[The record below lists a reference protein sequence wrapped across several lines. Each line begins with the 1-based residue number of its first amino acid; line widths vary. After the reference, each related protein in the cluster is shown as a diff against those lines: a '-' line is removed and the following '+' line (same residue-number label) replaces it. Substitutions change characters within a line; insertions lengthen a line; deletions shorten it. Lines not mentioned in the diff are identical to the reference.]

1 MESNFLE
8 ILRDRSSSI
17 KITGLKGC
25 YYRMM
30 DHESENVDMR
40 VDNRTTTIRILLTT
54 LDKLREIKR
63 ELNRNSDDDA
73 ILALIMFYEGLR
85 MVNRVPPPGFEP
97 GITGSKGRYA

>member
-1 MESNFLE
+1 
-8 ILRDRSSSI
+8 
-17 KITGLKGC
+17 
-25 YYRMM
+25 MM

-40 VDNRTTTIRILLTT
+40 IDNRTTIRISLIT

-63 ELNRNSDDDA
+63 ELNRNSDDDT

-85 MVNRVPPPGFEP
+85 MVNRVPPPGFEL